1 MQTIQ
6 KRCLAQQD
14 IALEYDDQNTTW
26 LTDNWLYEQLQETG
40 KYLKKYLMIK
50 NMNKSYK
57 KQY

>member
-14 IALEYDDQNTTW
+14 IALDQNTTW
-26 LTDNWLYEQLQETG
+26 LTDNWLYELLQETG
-40 KYLKKYLMIK
+40 KYLKKYPMIK